1 MTEEQ
6 KEKYIASLYFSIKK
20 DEVKKEET
28 FLRDFYPDNPQNIS
42 DTNSNNTAKGED
54 DSIGQ
59 E

>member
-20 DEVKKEET
+20 DEVKNEET
-28 FLRDFYPDNPQNIS
+28 FLHDFYPDSPQDIS
-42 DTNSNNTAKGED
+42 DTDSNNTVKGED